1 MANQKA
7 AYEIQVGKWEEEL
20 KTLKEK
26 SEKTELH
33 TNPAI
38 AQVRAI
44 ASWAKMDRNLTED
57 NVAWGSLAVMLV
69 MTILVNLGLALCG
82 HAIGKQK
89 AIGEIV
95 FAEAEADEQR
105 PLQRL
110 AYHPRD
116 DDRRTVSPEPI
127 PLRPTPSPRHTKETQ
142 ETVIVTT
149 STAGGGAIPMTGD
162 PNVDEVLRRSQEAN
176 EAARR
181 KIADM
186 LQAMKAQG
194 SA

>member
-7 AYEIQVGKWEEEL
+7 AYEIQVGKWEGEL
-20 KTLKEK
+20 KELKAK
-26 SEKTELH
+26 SEGVEFH

-38 AQVRAI
+38 AQVKAI
-44 ASWAKMDRNLTED
+44 ASWFKMDRNLTDD
-57 NVAWGSLAVMLV
+57 NIAWGSLSVMLA
-69 MTILVNLGLALCG
+69 MTVLVNLGLALCG

-89 AIGEIV
+89 AIAEIA

-116 DDRRTVSPEPI
+116 DDRHTVSPEPI
-127 PLRPTPSPRHTKETQ
+127 PLRPAPSPRHHKETQ

-176 EAARR
+176 DAARK

-186 LQAMKAQG
+186 LAAMRAQG